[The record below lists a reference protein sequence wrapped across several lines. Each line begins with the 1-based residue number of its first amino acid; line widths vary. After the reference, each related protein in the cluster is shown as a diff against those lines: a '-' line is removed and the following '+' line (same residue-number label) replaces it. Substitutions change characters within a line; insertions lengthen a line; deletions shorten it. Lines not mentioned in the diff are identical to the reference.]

1 MNIIYIM
8 GKSSSGKDTIF
19 NIIKNKLEV
28 NTYVMYTTRPI
39 REGEIPGETYNYITD
54 DEMQKY
60 INGKEKDKLIEYR
73 TYQTI
78 HGPWTYATIADK
90 QFDTKKDLIMLGT
103 LESYN
108 KMKEYFK
115 KEYDFEGNAIQ
126 LNNRYQK
133 TINSYIYNDQKNPTF
148 IHIDELFESTV
159 ISFFVAM
166 FKWSKEF
173 DNLDIYGDCFRYTL
187 FLMNDVCIFGEMQA
201 LDANN
206 ALLHLLN
213 GDMQI
218 MKLAEDCY
226 WTIVV
231 FSMAHEIAHAY
242 LAHIGKKYSERHLEK
257 EEYDADAIAYDI
269 VLKIIMKESNEEPIL
284 EKYTYL
290 APAMYMDFFD
300 LYYYTDRVLYKT
312 MLSDSE
318 HPNPVKRKGKL
329 FAIVDRDEYDF
340 DTIDGNHLY
349 GGFLDV
355 YDEYRDQVF
364 LKKEKG
370 KLDKIIHTER
380 RNRMRR

>member
-1 MNIIYIM
+1 MEAIRNYLETM
-8 GKSSSGKDTIF
+8 FLNLPNTPEVYKAKNELWQMMEDKYTELKNEGKSENEAVG
-19 NIIKNKLEV
+19 
-28 NTYVMYTTRPI
+28 
-39 REGEIPGETYNYITD
+39 
-54 DEMQKY
+54 
-60 INGKEKDKLIEYR
+60 
-73 TYQTI
+73 
-78 HGPWTYATIADK
+78 
-90 QFDTKKDLIMLGT
+90 
-103 LESYN
+103 
-108 KMKEYFK
+108 
-115 KEYDFEGNAIQ
+115 
-126 LNNRYQK
+126 
-133 TINSYIYNDQKNPTF
+133 
-148 IHIDELFESTV
+148 TV
-159 ISFFVAM
+159 IA
-166 FKWSKEF
+166 EF
-173 DNLDIYGDCFRYTL
+173 GNLD
-187 FLMNDVCIFGEMQA
+187 E
-201 LDANN
+201 
-206 ALLHLLN
+206 
-213 GDMQI
+213 
-218 MKLAEDCY
+218 LAEDCY

-329 FAIVDRDEYDF
+329 FAIVDKDEYDF